1 MAFKCSVCGKQ
12 VVSGNK
18 VSHSN
23 RHTRKKWLP
32 NLQSVRAVI
41 KGVTKRVNVCTACIK
56 SNKIIKATKRNYKPA
71 VKA

>member
-1 MAFKCSVCGKQ
+1 MAKCAVCGKQ

-41 KGVTKRVNVCTACIK
+41 NGVTKRVSVCTACIK
-56 SNKIIKATKRNYKPA
+56 SNKVTKATKRNYKPA
-71 VKA
+71 AK

>member
-1 MAFKCSVCGKQ
+1 MSYKCSLCGKK

-32 NLQSVRAVI
+32 NLQNVRAVI
-41 KGVTKRVNVCTACIK
+41 SGVTQRVKVCTACIK
-56 SNKIIKATKRNYKPA
+56 SNKVIKAPKRNYKPTQA
-71 VKA
+71 